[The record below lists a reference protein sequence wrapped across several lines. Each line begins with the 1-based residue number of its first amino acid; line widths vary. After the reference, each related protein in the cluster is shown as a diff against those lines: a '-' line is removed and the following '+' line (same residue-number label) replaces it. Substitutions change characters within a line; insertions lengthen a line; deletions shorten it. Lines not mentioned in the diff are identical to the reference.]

1 MVVFTCF
8 DYEFLVG
15 LVILSRSYMRNS
27 IVSIWILTFL
37 ILSSFLFPNETKAYV
52 DPGAGSYAFQLI
64 LGFLFGG
71 LVAIKLFWKNIV
83 GFFKK
88 LFLGKTNDE
97 KSK

>member
-1 MVVFTCF
+1 
-8 DYEFLVG
+8 
-15 LVILSRSYMRNS
+15 MRNS

-37 ILSSFLFPNETKAYV
+37 ILFSFLFPNEASAYV

-71 LVAIKLFWKNIV
+71 LMAIKLFWKSILN
-83 GFFKK
+83 FFKR

-97 KSK
+97 KIK